1 MGKKKKEGIIR
12 IWRLRAYCSLC
23 GKLLMESN
31 PMTKRELYAVYDKAL
46 IDAGG
51 IICRDC
57 GTKIPNFNLNIKIYN
72 SGSKLEF
79 DPQKF
84 FPANPQMQQELDD
97 LISIM
102 TAARQSSEK
111 KLEEA
116 KKEVESGQ
124 ISVAHPIEDAE
135 IVE

>member
-1 MGKKKKEGIIR
+1 MGKKKDKVR
-12 IWRLRAYCSLC
+12 IWTLRAYCSLC
-23 GKLLMESN
+23 GKMLMESN
-31 PMTKRELYAVYDKAL
+31 SFTKKELKQIYDRAL

-57 GTKIPNFNLNIKIYN
+57 NTKIPNFNINIKIYN

-79 DPQKF
+79 DPKDF

-97 LISIM
+97 LISVID
-102 TAARQSSEK
+102 TAQKSAQK

-116 KKEVESGQ
+116 KKLAESGQ
-124 ISVAHPIEDAE
+124 ISVAHQVEDAE
-135 IVE
+135 ILE